1 MPNFDGRGPEVIR
14 TNVGTGDEKET
25 THFPNGVSVQW
36 SPVEWRPDFDPEGP
50 KSAVGY
56 VKHGEFAH
64 RVEIATAKNDDG
76 TWNATF
82 MHRQPHTRS
91 LGLTS
96 PHMYHDSGV
105 VQISDEPIKYGN
117 KMSLSRSKIDQFIKL
132 DDGRTIVNPAY
143 KDIKKDWQ
151 NAVIDSIPII
161 KGVEHR
167 GYGSADE
174 AREGAQQY
182 LHSFSANLKNSQ
194 TYNPQDWV
202 KPKPNPETG
211 RNRIMRH
218 YDED

>member
-1 MPNFDGRGPEVIR
+1 MPNFDGRGPEVVR

-56 VKHGEFAH
+56 VKQGEFAH
-64 RVEIATAKNDDG
+64 RFEISTVKQDDG
-76 TWNATF
+76 SWNATI
-82 MHRQPHTRS
+82 MQRQPHTRS

-105 VQISDEPIKYGN
+105 LQISDEPIKYGN
-117 KMSLSRSKIDQFIKL
+117 KMSLSRSKVDQFVKL
-132 DDGRTIVNPAY
+132 SDGRTIANPAY

-161 KGVEHR
+161 KGFEHR
-167 GYGSADE
+167 GYESAAE
-174 AREGAQQY
+174 ARDGAQQY

-194 TYNPQDWV
+194 TYNPHDWV